1 MRELS
6 GCGGGGAKSVITGV
20 GGAVATGGGV
30 DGVDCSGGT
39 GSDGDGTD
47 STGGR
52 TGVAGGCSGG
62 GGVNCHDGGTGLDGA
77 GVGPTGERVVGVAG
91 GCSSSGAVTGAT
103 GMASSGI
110 SCGGG
115 GMTGATAPRANDGGG
130 GGVGGSS
137 MDPDPPG
144 SGCCGGACSITGNI
158 ERNLSS
164 ISSMVSAGFSVGNWA
179 SSRICRNAALPTSS
193 GLCSSGVGSTAC
205 AVGLN
210 VGVDNIC
217 AGAPPN

>member
-1 MRELS
+1 MRGEGDVCWGS
-6 GCGGGGAKSVITGV
+6 AASVITGL

-47 STGGR
+47 STGGS
-52 TGVAGGCSGG
+52 TGVAGGRSGG
-62 GGVNCHDGGTGLDGA
+62 AVIGSTGVAPAGIGCGGV
-77 GVGPTGERVVGVAG
+77 
-91 GCSSSGAVTGAT
+91 
-103 GMASSGI
+103 GMI
-110 SCGGG
+110 
-115 GMTGATAPRANDGGG
+115 GATASVAGDGGG

-144 SGCCGGACSITGNI
+144 TGCCGGACSITGNI
-158 ERNLSS
+158 ERNLLS
-164 ISSMVSAGFSVGNWA
+164 ISSMVSAGFSAGNWA

-193 GLCSSGVGSTAC
+193 GLRSSGVGSTAC

-210 VGVDNIC
+210 VGIDSIC
-217 AGAPPN
+217 AGALPN

>member
-6 GCGGGGAKSVITGV
+6 GCGGGGGGGACCGGTISVIVGV
-20 GGAVATGGGV
+20 GGA
-30 DGVDCSGGT
+30 
-39 GSDGDGTD
+39 
-47 STGGR
+47 
-52 TGVAGGCSGG
+52 
-62 GGVNCHDGGTGLDGA
+62 
-77 GVGPTGERVVGVAG
+77 GVGSTGERVVGGVS
-91 GCSSSGAVTGAT
+91 GCSGGVVIGSTSIAA
-103 GMASSGI
+103 SGI

-115 GMTGATAPRANDGGG
+115 GVTGATASRANDGGG

-158 ERNLSS
+158 ERNLLS
-164 ISSMVSAGFSVGNWA
+164 ISSMVSAGLSAGNWA

-193 GLCSSGVGSTAC
+193 GLRSSGVGSTAC

-210 VGVDNIC
+210 VGVDSIC
-217 AGAPPN
+217 AGALPN

>member
-1 MRELS
+1 MR
-6 GCGGGGAKSVITGV
+6 GGGGVCWGSAASVITGL

-77 GVGPTGERVVGVAG
+77 GVGSTGEGVVGGAG
-91 GCSSSGAVTGAT
+91 GRSGGAVIGSTGI
-103 GMASSGI
+103 ASSGI
-110 SCGGG
+110 GGGG
-115 GMTGATAPRANDGGG
+115 GMIGATASVAGDGGG
-130 GGVGGSS
+130 GGVGGSN

-144 SGCCGGACSITGNI
+144 TGCCGGACSITGNI

-164 ISSMVSAGFSVGNWA
+164 ISSMVSAGFSVGNRA

-210 VGVDNIC
+210 VGIDNIC